1 MPTKSGDP
9 MSRTEQ
15 KLQTHQRIL
24 AAAGRGFRKGGFGG
38 IGVDGLAKEAGVT
51 SGAFYVHFSSKEA
64 AFKEA
69 VLAGIDELRA
79 AVESLREAH
88 GTQWVETLVDFY
100 LSYKRVCDLGDSCA
114 MQSLIPEV
122 GRADEHVKSAVEE
135 HINSLA
141 IAIADGLAEGKPKE
155 RMDRAWA
162 LMALL
167 SGGVTL
173 ARATKDPATS
183 EAIAG
188 AIRKAALA
196 VGLGAAQALPAARKI
211 AHPKVP

>member
-1 MPTKSGDP
+1 

-15 KLQTHQRIL
+15 KVQTRQRIL
-24 AAAGRGFRKGGFGG
+24 DAAGRGFRKGGFGG
-38 IGVDGLAKEAGVT
+38 VGVDGLAKAAGVT

-69 VLAGIDELRA
+69 VLAGIDELRV

-88 GTQWVETLVDFY
+88 GSGWVETFVDFY

-114 MQSLIPEV
+114 LQSLIPEV
-122 GRADEHVKSAVEE
+122 GRADEQIKAAVEVRMD
-135 HINSLA
+135 SLA
-141 IAIADGLAEGKPKE
+141 HAIADGLPEGGPRA

-173 ARATKDPATS
+173 ARATQDAAAS
-183 EAIAG
+183 EAIAS

-196 VGLGAAQALPAARKI
+196 VVGPGS
-211 AHPKVP
+211 V

>member
-1 MPTKSGDP
+1 

-15 KLQTHQRIL
+15 KVQTRQRML
-24 AAAGRGFRKGGFGG
+24 DAAGRGFRKGGFGG
-38 IGVDGLAKEAGVT
+38 VGVDGLAKEAGVT
-51 SGAFYVHFSSKEA
+51 SGAFYVYFSSKEA

-79 AVESLREAH
+79 GVESLREAH
-88 GTQWVETLVDFY
+88 GAQWVETLVDFY
-100 LSYKRVCDLGDSCA
+100 LGYKRVCDLGDSCA
-114 MQSLIPEV
+114 MQSLVPEV
-122 GRADEHVKSAVEE
+122 GRSDDHIKAAVEE
-135 HINSLA
+135 HMNSLA
-141 IAIADGLAEGKPKE
+141 LTIADGLPEGKPKE

-196 VGLGAAQALPAARKI
+196 VGLGAAQAAPGARQMSRSKGR
-211 AHPKVP
+211 